1 VLTRIARTQSQTV
14 DFATSNVRGAGI
26 PLYISGGLVL
36 ENYPLGPLGGVAF
49 NLTMLSYNGSLDMG
63 LNVDSEAVAYPV
75 LLKQCIE
82 QSMQQLAD
90 YAPKTSTTSK
100 EQSRSDNAPTKRRRF
115 RLAWWKKR
123 LQ

>member
-1 VLTRIARTQSQTV
+1 L
-14 DFATSNVRGAGI
+14 F
-26 PLYISGGLVL
+26 ISGALVL

-82 QSMQQLAD
+82 QSMQQLAS
-90 YAPKTSTTSK
+90 YAPKTSAPSK
-100 EQSRSDNAPTKRRRF
+100 EQTRGDIAPTKRRRF

-123 LQ
+123 SQ